1 MSRLM
6 DLEMN
11 FPFTNDG
18 QRLRCRYCG
27 EALPLENERT
37 YDVKYSLPKTTGV
50 LFIWLTPISE
60 GERIE
65 HRCEPVAV
73 TE

>member
-18 QRLRCRYCG
+18 QRLRYCG